1 MADPDVTI
9 FHNPK
14 CSKSR
19 EALALVRSSQVPHTV
34 VEYLKAPPDRTTLET
49 MVAGLDGSP
58 AELVRTGD
66 AGFAELGV
74 DAASLSSA
82 PAVVDL
88 LVAHPE
94 LMQRPVLARGGQ
106 VVIGRPTERVAEV
119 LDHRPA

>member
-1 MADPDVTI
+1 MADAAVTI

-19 EALALVRSSQVPHTV
+19 EALALVRSSQAPHTV
-34 VEYLKAPPDRTTLET
+34 VEYLKTPPDRTTLEAI
-49 MVAGLDGSP
+49 VAGLEGPP

-74 DAASLSSA
+74 DAGSLSSG

-94 LMQRPVLARGGQ
+94 LMQRPIVVRGKR
-106 VVIGRPTERVAEV
+106 VVIGRPTKRVAEV
-119 LDHRPA
+119 LGDASA

>member
-1 MADPDVTI
+1 MTESDLTI

-19 EALALVRSSQVPHTV
+19 EALELVRSRQVPYTV
-34 VEYLKAPPDRTTLET
+34 VEYLKAPPVRATLES

-74 DAASLSSA
+74 DASSLSSA

-94 LMQRPVLARGGQ
+94 LMQRPVVVQGVR
-106 VVIGRPTERVAEV
+106 VVIGRPIERVAEA
-119 LDHRPA
+119 LDHPPA